1 MLLMLSDKKAQTE
14 KKSKHDFITLMLS
27 KQIQMHLMEVYD
39 SHVTI
44 SSQIYAKTQRT
55 HAMSS

>member
-14 KKSKHDFITLMLS
+14 KNAKHDFITLMLL
-27 KQIQMHLMEVYD
+27 KQIQI
-39 SHVTI
+39 HVTI
-44 SSQIYAKTQRT
+44 SSQIYAETQRT